1 MKNNTTLPSIT
12 QLVEM
17 VRKMRRSTLQYIQVN
32 VGKVCNQTC
41 THCHMNAGPSRK
53 EVMGI
58 SVMDEILSFAS
69 GNNFKTLDIT
79 GGAPELNPNF
89 RYLVKNGRELFTQ
102 ILVRSNLTVLLG
114 KGMEEMPEFYRDMG
128 VELIAS
134 LPCYLE
140 ENVDTQRGKD
150 TYSKSIQVLKK
161 LNKIGYGIE
170 GTGLSISLVYNSN
183 GASLPPAQKELE
195 AAYKEEML
203 QRHGITFNNLY
214 TITNIPIKRFR
225 EKLKKSDKLEE
236 YFELLEQNFNIDTV
250 SEFMC
255 RKQIN
260 IGYDGKVYDCD
271 FNQAA
276 ELPLWQ
282 NKTIGDISKEDI
294 REREITTKKHCLAC
308 AAGAGSSCG
317 GALKG

>member
-170 GTGLSISLVYNSN
+170 GTGLSISLVYNS
-183 GASLPPAQKELE
+183 
-195 AAYKEEML
+195 
-203 QRHGITFNNLY
+203 LY